1 MSLSAQSAQSA
12 QIAQRA
18 QSAQSAQ
25 GAQGAQSAQ
34 SDQSDQ
40 SAQSAQNAP
49 WQASVPCK
57 EGHLDQQHCQHRHVP
72 DTDHHHAHLGPG
84 TQLDG
89 GGSGANFAAAL
100 LTRWAQHLGKENIM

>member
-1 MSLSAQSAQSA
+1 MKRVLGPFSVTVSGPPLS
-12 QIAQRA
+12 
-18 QSAQSAQ
+18 
-25 GAQGAQSAQ
+25 
-34 SDQSDQ
+34 
-40 SAQSAQNAP
+40 P

-57 EGHLDQQHCQHRHVP
+57 EAHLDQQHCQHRHDP
-72 DTDHHHAHLGPG
+72 DADHHHAHLGPG